1 MPDPTGGTINRGP
14 EVTFGC
20 GAFLPGRGPFNFD
33 DFTGFS
39 QGAID
44 APEGPTDFGGGISID
59 PADGPIDSK
68 PPGGN
73 PTWPNDIDIPFNDP
87 TGGWVDDQWPP
98 TQGWDPKW
106 EIIDIEILTENG
118 AVPTTAGGLP
128 YIPVVNSETGILS
141 LPSIRTPTWGNNN
154 PPKIIIIKLKYP
166 AIPGGVFEPS
176 EYTFTTTVTSTDLG
190 GIVIVDGGIV
200 GTEAT
205 GQIIDTDTGLAG
217 GGTQADPTYGGT
229 VTPPRTEYNEIIPY
243 EISQKQNPGR
253 ITTIAP
259 MSWQPGTEIIF
270 VNVISAGNATPV
282 PIINPPGTLF
292 VNTLTNFNSVQY
304 LSPGGN
310 TEVYNASLFQG
321 GGMWGQPGARKVRW
335 NSDTGVFKLFSIDTT
350 FLTAGNLGKP
360 IGLEIVTRH
369 PDFELASDGSI
380 NIPDQVW
387 LVKLIVKDGGSPD
400 DLGEDEPDTDPNQ
413 LVAGGGIER
422 QTLLLPSRSNS
433 MGGGIIPKG
442 NTDTSMEGLIST
454 ASTNNKIDLNDPTVK
469 SVIRKNNP
477 TGIMDADIAYEIDPS
492 KTKMIPN
499 DTGSS
504 DLFGPRIDE
513 NVSYIV
519 KNNEFV
525 KDWDAT
531 KPRGV
536 TERAILRSLTPEAR
550 RYLSRIKNYDGT
562 PINTSQR
569 FAMIGSRILDG
580 TLGNI
585 NVELLRKFAEASDSL
600 EDFEIIRS
608 NSERINE
615 VAALAYIERNY
626 KSLDP
631 AQSEGTGRLILP
643 NWKVFATDVDKHI
656 EIRLSNGTL
665 QKFYVKDDNTLVD
678 RSNIKVQDGDFVEV
692 KVGGVLKRFFCKSEI
707 DHAFLMPEKV
717 KMKAINL
724 LGGDSARTLSVSADA
739 SSGIEFD
746 YSLTAPR
753 QNFYVMSAVL
763 SSTVTQPTDQGSYVL
778 KDTKIT
784 YELMDTSSTSGLE
797 AVNEYIRYKA
807 NFRAYTIDDDDR
819 MLDYIETTGK
829 LHVQQTDILLDA
841 PKTTK
846 TTPLLVRQIPWY
858 IIVYPTNR
866 PDYNIF
872 NSKSSILTYDA
883 SGSVSRTLRTAPT
896 TTPEFNQS
904 NLNIFAPQVLVSTNY
919 PNAVGEYST
928 QTRIAEITGDE
939 KVYQTGYRKS
949 NVELGSAQTVNPPK
963 LKTTFRVI
971 KEIITELND
980 NFILEWGPMGR
991 SLTTFD
997 VISRLNLKEFSK
1009 FISIENYALLF
1020 PLVKKG
1026 IINDVKVF
1034 EPTAFSSG
1042 RLTDKKTQLVQR
1054 RSTAGEDTFVPIKSM
1069 ATGYKISSPTTA
1081 GPEFSPIE
1089 RQPVTPT

>member
-1 MPDPTGGTINRGP
+1 M
-14 EVTFGC
+14 
-20 GAFLPGRGPFNFD
+20 
-33 DFTGFS
+33 
-39 QGAID
+39 
-44 APEGPTDFGGGISID
+44 
-59 PADGPIDSK
+59 
-68 PPGGN
+68 
-73 PTWPNDIDIPFNDP
+73 
-87 TGGWVDDQWPP
+87 
-98 TQGWDPKW
+98 
-106 EIIDIEILTENG
+106 
-118 AVPTTAGGLP
+118 
-128 YIPVVNSETGILS
+128 
-141 LPSIRTPTWGNNN
+141 
-154 PPKIIIIKLKYP
+154 IK
-166 AIPGGVFEPS
+166 A
-176 EYTFTTTVTSTDLG
+176 
-190 GIVIVDGGIV
+190 
-200 GTEAT
+200 
-205 GQIIDTDTGLAG
+205 
-217 GGTQADPTYGGT
+217 
-229 VTPPRTEYNEIIPY
+229 
-243 EISQKQNPGR
+243 R
-253 ITTIAP
+253 IT
-259 MSWQPGTEIIF
+259 
-270 VNVISAGNATPV
+270 
-282 PIINPPGTLF
+282 
-292 VNTLTNFNSVQY
+292 
-304 LSPGGN
+304 
-310 TEVYNASLFQG
+310 
-321 GGMWGQPGARKVRW
+321 
-335 NSDTGVFKLFSIDTT
+335 SD
-350 FLTAGNLGKP
+350 
-360 IGLEIVTRH
+360 
-369 PDFELASDGSI
+369 
-380 NIPDQVW
+380 
-387 LVKLIVKDGGSPD
+387 
-400 DLGEDEPDTDPNQ
+400 
-413 LVAGGGIER
+413 
-422 QTLLLPSRSNS
+422 
-433 MGGGIIPKG
+433 
-442 NTDTSMEGLIST
+442 
-454 ASTNNKIDLNDPTVK
+454 
-469 SVIRKNNP
+469 NP
-477 TGIMDADIAYEIDPS
+477 TGIMDADIAYEVDPA
-492 KTKMIPN
+492 KTKMISN

-513 NVSYIV
+513 NISYIV

-525 KDWDAT
+525 KDWDST

-550 RYLSRIKNYDGT
+550 WYLSRIKNYDGT

-585 NVELLRKFAEASDSL
+585 NVELLRKFAEASDAM

-678 RSNIKVQDGDFVEV
+678 RSSIKVQDGDFVEV

-1026 IINDVKVF
+1026 IINNVKVF

-1081 GPEFSPIE
+1081 GPGFAPIE
-1089 RQPVTPT
+1089 RQPVTPP

>member
-33 DFTGFS
+33 DFT
-39 QGAID
+39 D
-44 APEGPTDFGGGISID
+44 VTEGSVDSPLDGTGIPPGGTVDGSAFPDEPPRDPQEGTGPFGGGVITPGSQFRIGCTVPEATNFD
-59 PADGPIDSK
+59 ETADGCDENDPLNFDCCEFIDGCPDPSFDNYVEGAWGCGGTYEDQGNIECCENEGGG
-68 PPGGN
+68 PDLGN
-73 PTWPNDIDIPFNDP
+73 PVINLGNGDIVPGWGESGENYGEELFIDIPLYTGSVNP
-87 TGGWVDDQWPP
+87 TGELFSVFTPLK
-98 TQGWDPKW
+98 WD
-106 EIIDIEILTENG
+106 LNG
-118 AVPTTAGGLP
+118 AGVAVGG
-128 YIPVVNSETGILS
+128 IFNSRPLGY
-141 LPSIRTPTWGNNN
+141 TP
-154 PPKIIIIKLKYP
+154 
-166 AIPGGVFEPS
+166 
-176 EYTFTTTVTSTDLG
+176 TVTSTYFNRWSGVLNTVFENIIFQNGTGLVGMRNFTADFG
-190 GIVIVDGGIV
+190 PGVEFNGNICDGIVSCNP
-200 GTEAT
+200 TTQAT
-205 GQIIDTDTGLAG
+205 FQCDWINPHIAG
-217 GGTQADPTYGGT
+217 GGAQGFFFITININWIQGLAAGAGDGSTGSTLSIPQIIKRVGSALL
-229 VTPPRTEYNEIIPY
+229 PKKRTEVSRDTII
-243 EISQKQNPGR
+243 SK
-253 ITTIAP
+253 A
-259 MSWQPGTEIIF
+259 
-270 VNVISAGNATPV
+270 
-282 PIINPPGTLF
+282 
-292 VNTLTNFNSVQY
+292 
-304 LSPGGN
+304 
-310 TEVYNASLFQG
+310 
-321 GGMWGQPGARKVRW
+321 
-335 NSDTGVFKLFSIDTT
+335 
-350 FLTAGNLGKP
+350 
-360 IGLEIVTRH
+360 
-369 PDFELASDGSI
+369 
-380 NIPDQVW
+380 
-387 LVKLIVKDGGSPD
+387 
-400 DLGEDEPDTDPNQ
+400 
-413 LVAGGGIER
+413 VAENR
-422 QTLLLPSRSNS
+422 L
-433 MGGGIIPKG
+433 
-442 NTDTSMEGLIST
+442 
-454 ASTNNKIDLNDPTVK
+454 DLNDPMIKARIT
-469 SVIRKNNP
+469 SDNP
-477 TGIMDADIAYEIDPS
+477 TGIMDADIAYEVDPA
-492 KTKMIPN
+492 KTKMISN

-971 KEIITELND
+971 KEIITESND

-1081 GPEFSPIE
+1081 GPGFAPIE
-1089 RQPVTPT
+1089 RQPVTPP

>member
-33 DFTGFS
+33 DFTGITEGS
-39 QGAID
+39 VDTPLDGTGIPPGTTID
-44 APEGPTDFGGGISID
+44 DNEIDFPPRPPQEGTGPFGGGVITPGSQFKVGCTVPQATNFD
-59 PADGPIDSK
+59 ETADGCDENDPLNFDCCEFIDGCPDPDALNWNPAAWGCGGTYEDQGNTDCCEYDE
-68 PPGGN
+68 PPNLEDPLINLGNGNITPGFGNNYGEELFIDMTVYRGSQN
-73 PTWPNDIDIPFNDP
+73 PTGELF
-87 TGGWVDDQWPP
+87 
-98 TQGWDPKW
+98 
-106 EIIDIEILTENG
+106 
-118 AVPTTAGGLP
+118 
-128 YIPVVNSETGILS
+128 
-141 LPSIRTPTWGNNN
+141 SIFTPIFW
-154 PPKIIIIKLKYP
+154 
-166 AIPGGVFEPS
+166 
-176 EYTFTTTVTSTDLG
+176 DLG
-190 GIVIVDGGIV
+190 GAHPQQGGAFNANFQGYTPDVTISPPYFNRWAPTPNGSENIIFTTSDGKMRLRNFTADFGPGVEWNGNLCEGIV
-200 GTEAT
+200 PGQCNGDITEVRFQCDWFNPNT
-205 GQIIDTDTGLAG
+205 GNDGFFYLTVNVNWVQTLAAGAGDGSTGSTLSIPQIIKRVGSALL
-217 GGTQADPTYGGT
+217 PKK
-229 VTPPRTEYNEIIPY
+229 RTEVSRDTII
-243 EISQKQNPGR
+243 SK
-253 ITTIAP
+253 A
-259 MSWQPGTEIIF
+259 
-270 VNVISAGNATPV
+270 
-282 PIINPPGTLF
+282 
-292 VNTLTNFNSVQY
+292 
-304 LSPGGN
+304 
-310 TEVYNASLFQG
+310 
-321 GGMWGQPGARKVRW
+321 
-335 NSDTGVFKLFSIDTT
+335 
-350 FLTAGNLGKP
+350 
-360 IGLEIVTRH
+360 
-369 PDFELASDGSI
+369 
-380 NIPDQVW
+380 
-387 LVKLIVKDGGSPD
+387 
-400 DLGEDEPDTDPNQ
+400 
-413 LVAGGGIER
+413 VAENR
-422 QTLLLPSRSNS
+422 L
-433 MGGGIIPKG
+433 
-442 NTDTSMEGLIST
+442 
-454 ASTNNKIDLNDPTVK
+454 DLNDPMIKARIT
-469 SVIRKNNP
+469 SDNP
-477 TGIMDADIAYEIDPS
+477 TGIMDADIAYEVDPA
-492 KTKMIPN
+492 KTKMISN
-499 DTGSS
+499 DTGSA

-513 NVSYIV
+513 NISYIV

-525 KDWDAT
+525 KDWDST

-536 TERAILRSLTPEAR
+536 TERAVLRSLTPEAR
-550 RYLSRIKNYDGT
+550 WYLSRIKNYDGT

-580 TLGNI
+580 TIGNI
-585 NVELLRKFAEASDSL
+585 NVEFLRKFAEASDSL

-678 RSNIKVQDGDFVEV
+678 RSSIKVQDGDFVEV

-904 NLNIFAPQVLVSTNY
+904 NQNIFAPQVLVSTNY

-949 NVELGSAQTVNPPK
+949 NGELGSAQTVNPPK

-1081 GPEFSPIE
+1081 GPGFAPME

>member
-1 MPDPTGGTINRGP
+1 MGSINAGP
-14 EVTFGC
+14 QVTFGC
-20 GAFLPGRGPFNFD
+20 GTFLPGRGPFNFD

-44 APEGPTDFGGGISID
+44 TPEGPTDFGGGIEID
-59 PADGPIDSK
+59 TPPGPPRDNK

-73 PTWPNDIDIPFNDP
+73 PTWPNDMDIPFNDP

-106 EIIDIEILTENG
+106 EIIDIEILAENG

-166 AIPGGVFEPS
+166 PIPGGVFEPS

-190 GIVIVDGGIV
+190 GLVIVDGGIV

-217 GGTQADPTYGGT
+217 GGTRADPTYGGT
-229 VTPPRTEYNEIIPY
+229 VTPPRTEYNELIAY
-243 EISQKQNPGR
+243 EIFQQQNPSR
-253 ITTIAP
+253 VTTIDP
-259 MSWQPGTEIIF
+259 ISWQPGTEILY
-270 VNVISAGNATPV
+270 VNVISAGNATPEPV
-282 PIINPPGTLF
+282 IDPPGSIQPNLGA
-292 VNTLTNFNSVQY
+292 NFNSVKFLQ
-304 LSPGGN
+304 SGGN
-310 TEVYNASLFQG
+310 SVVYNATLFQG
-321 GGMWGQPGARKVRW
+321 GGMWGHPGARKVRW

-369 PDFELASDGSI
+369 PDFVLASDGSI
-380 NIPDQVW
+380 NIPDQIW
-387 LVKLIVKDGGSPD
+387 RVKLIVKDGDPQD
-400 DLGEDEPDTDPNQ
+400 ELGEDGFETDPNQ

-422 QTLLLPSRSNS
+422 QTLLLASRSNS

-454 ASTNNKIDLNDPTVK
+454 ASTNNKVDLNDPTVK
-469 SVIRKNNP
+469 SVILKNNP
-477 TGIMDADIAYEIDPS
+477 TGIMDSDIAYEIDPS

-499 DTGSS
+499 NTGSS
-504 DLFGPRIDE
+504 DLFASRVDE
-513 NVSYIV
+513 NVAYIV
-519 KNNEFV
+519 ENNEFV

-536 TERAILRSLTPEAR
+536 TDRAVLRSLTPQAKE
-550 RYLSRIKNYDGT
+550 YLPTIKNYDGT
-562 PINTSQR
+562 PINTAQR
-569 FAMIGSRILDG
+569 FALVGSRILDG

-585 NVELLRKFAEASDSL
+585 NLDLLRKFSESSAAIEN
-600 EDFEIIRS
+600 FEIIRS

-615 VAALAYIERNY
+615 VAALSYIERHY
-626 KSLDP
+626 LSLDP
-631 AQSEGTGRLILP
+631 SQSEGQARLILP

-665 QKFYVKDDNTLVD
+665 QKFYIKDDNTLVD

-692 KVGGVLKRFFCKSEI
+692 KVDGVLKRFFCKSEI
-707 DHAFLMPEKV
+707 DHAFFMPEKI

-724 LGGDSARTLSVSADA
+724 LGGDSSRTLSVSADA

-778 KDTKIT
+778 KDTQIT

-797 AVNEYIRYKA
+797 DVNEYIRYKA

-866 PDYNIF
+866 ADYNIF
-872 NSKSSILTYDA
+872 NGKSSILTYDA
-883 SGSVSRTLRTAPT
+883 SGAVSRTLRTTPT
-896 TTPEFNQS
+896 TTPE
-904 NLNIFAPQVLVSTNY
+904 
-919 PNAVGEYST
+919 
-928 QTRIAEITGDE
+928 
-939 KVYQTGYRKS
+939 
-949 NVELGSAQTVNPPK
+949 
-963 LKTTFRVI
+963 
-971 KEIITELND
+971 
-980 NFILEWGPMGR
+980 
-991 SLTTFD
+991 
-997 VISRLNLKEFSK
+997 
-1009 FISIENYALLF
+1009 
-1020 PLVKKG
+1020 
-1026 IINDVKVF
+1026 
-1034 EPTAFSSG
+1034 
-1042 RLTDKKTQLVQR
+1042 
-1054 RSTAGEDTFVPIKSM
+1054 
-1069 ATGYKISSPTTA
+1069 
-1081 GPEFSPIE
+1081 
-1089 RQPVTPT
+1089 